1 MKDWHTRD
9 ISDIVLE
16 TGTDINQ
23 GRKNLSSDR
32 KRKKNNKIFLI
43 PSADSSTIIKKMA
56 SDASLS
62 LLIVAYLLSCFI
74 GSISD
79 SITGILIIGIAFFC
93 GAYIKYRSS
102 LRISNSYRMLLP
114 QAKVVENGTNFR
126 LSIYDVEV
134 GEEHIALAVCN
145 KLTRDLKMAKV
156 YVDHTFKNVSV
167 NCEFYYTDEE
177 SLKLNIE
184 NSLKILGVIRTL
196 YKKAQDE
203 LLGQ

>member
-1 MKDWHTRD
+1 MNTA
-9 ISDIVLE
+9 IM
-16 TGTDINQ
+16 N
-23 GRKNLSSDR
+23 
-32 KRKKNNKIFLI
+32 KRE
-43 PSADSSTIIKKMA
+43 
-56 SDASLS
+56 
-62 LLIVAYLLSCFI
+62 
-74 GSISD
+74 
-79 SITGILIIGIAFFC
+79 LIIQVIENLGYKPQIDDD
-93 GAYIKYRSS
+93 GDVVIRYQMKSVYVVVGDEDDT
-102 LRISNSYRMLLP
+102 YTLLTLP
-114 QAKVVENGTNFR
+114 KF
-126 LSIYDVEV
+126 YDVED

-156 YVDHTFKNVSV
+156 YVDHTFKNVSG

>member
-32 KRKKNNKIFLI
+32 KRKKNNRIFLL
-43 PSADSSTIIKKMA
+43 PSADPASIIKKMA

-114 QAKVVENGTNFR
+114 QAKVVAYLR
-126 LSIYDVEV
+126 LP
-134 GEEHIALAVCN
+134 L
-145 KLTRDLKMAKV
+145 
-156 YVDHTFKNVSV
+156 HTPYSRYSHASNR
-167 NCEFYYTDEE
+167 
-177 SLKLNIE
+177 SL
-184 NSLKILGVIRTL
+184 
-196 YKKAQDE
+196 
-203 LLGQ
+203 LLRHYNNHMQ